1 MAPKRRTEGEERKR
15 KEDREKER
23 LEEELVRVTRMKK
36 EKEGRRDYWAGEV
49 EREGRDMARTRAL
62 KARQA
67 VLVGEQKEAVSRAKR
82 ALEISEATAK
92 RIQRELAYRERR
104 LKSNEEALE
113 QARVVAEVSTVLDLC
128 SSQD

>member
-1 MAPKRRTEGEERKR
+1 MAPKRRSEEEERKR
-15 KEDREKER
+15 KEDREKEK
-23 LEEELVRVTRMKK
+23 LEDELVRVTRMKK
-36 EKEGRRDYWAGEV
+36 EKEGRRDYWVGEV
-49 EREGRDMARTRAL
+49 QREGREMVRTRAL

-67 VLVGEQKEAVSRAKR
+67 VLVGEQKEAVARAKR

>member
-1 MAPKRRTEGEERKR
+1 MAPKRRTEEEERKR

-23 LEEELVRVTRMKK
+23 LEDELVRVTRMKK
-36 EKEGRRDYWAGEV
+36 EKEGRRDYWVGEV
-49 EREGRDMARTRAL
+49 QREGREMVRTRAL

-67 VLVGEQKEAVSRAKR
+67 VLVGEQKEAVARAKR

-92 RIQRELAYRERR
+92 RVQRELAYRERR

>member
-23 LEEELVRVTRMKK
+23 LEDELVRVTRMKK
-36 EKEGRRDYWAGEV
+36 EKEGRRDYWVGEV
-49 EREGRDMARTRAL
+49 QREGREMVRTRAL

-67 VLVGEQKEAVSRAKR
+67 VLVGEQKEAVARAKR

>member
-1 MAPKRRTEGEERKR
+1 MAPKRRTEEEERKR

-36 EKEGRRDYWAGEV
+36 EKEGRRDYWVGEV
-49 EREGRDMARTRAL
+49 QREGREMARTRAL

>member
-36 EKEGRRDYWAGEV
+36 EKEGRRDYWVGEV

>member
-1 MAPKRRTEGEERKR
+1 MAPKRRSEEEERKR

-23 LEEELVRVTRMKK
+23 LEDELVRVTRMKR
-36 EKEGRRDYWAGEV
+36 EKEGRRDYWVGEV
-49 EREGRDMARTRAL
+49 EREGREMARTRAL

-67 VLVGEQKEAVSRAKR
+67 VLVGEQKEAVARAKR

-92 RIQRELAYRERR
+92 RVQRELAYRERR